1 MRLIKNMSQFE
12 VSSAIEWAAQEGWNP
27 STSDASSFYR
37 GYNFYKSLN
46 QLVLLPSF
54 SCFILNNR
62 SMLSVKFVSIY
73 CKSAPWQY
81 MMGLFNFL
89 RLINA

>member
-37 GYNFYKSLN
+37 GYNFHKSTKSTCIVA
-46 QLVLLPSF
+46 QLF
-54 SCFILNNR
+54 
-62 SMLSVKFVSIY
+62 
-73 CKSAPWQY
+73 
-81 MMGLFNFL
+81 LFYSK
-89 RLINA
+89 